1 MNSYKVAIVQ
11 FKAEAIQTSDDCTSP
26 YIKSMRCEK
35 IGARNERTI
44 LDITYPNIH
53 PKSVESLD
61 NTKEVSCNKKIER
74 ISRKISALLNTFD
87 KVIVFSPMEHALVE
101 EYISREDTEIILVS

>member
-1 MNSYKVAIVQ
+1 MNSHKVAIVQ
-11 FKAEAIQTSDDCTSP
+11 FKAEAIQISDDCTSP

-53 PKSVESLD
+53 KKSLDSLD

-74 ISRKISALLNTFD
+74 VSRKISALLNTFD
-87 KVIVFSPMEHALVE
+87 KILVFTPMEHAFVE